1 MVARNLTARATA
13 RHEDKSDAFRVG
25 GSQHTQQF
33 ANLYFSRL
41 KALAPTTLA
50 RARATWGDDLPFV
63 KTLDAEVGVA
73 VGVVGTLFADLGG
86 KPDIMKEVTRDILA
100 ERPAE
105 APGGLYGTGD
115 GDTFCLED
123 ESGRISLS
131 GAGLAA
137 AAFPFATG
145 AVIAVRGKLDPD
157 GTLVIDDVCLPGAP
171 PAAPTSVLPE
181 AVAEAEAA
189 LGGGRSARPPA
200 AHAPADKYVALAS
213 GLQIGGS
220 DMEPLPLVL
229 LSEFLTGHVGSAAD
243 LALQASIVRLVL
255 CGNSAADVATTRSG
269 PAAVAAA
276 AAAAAGSDPLKKL
289 ERTEQRSLADC
300 MAALDAFLTSVCA
313 TMPVDLMPGPTDP
326 CNYMLPQQPLHP
338 CMLPQAARLSTLCL
352 RTNPYACTVGGVPLL
367 GTSGQPIDD
376 IIKYE
381 PKPSGAAGSR
391 GAETGRRLSA
401 LRRTLELRHL
411 APTAPDTLG
420 CYPFSMC
427 DPFVLRESPS
437 VYFAANQPAFG
448 SQLCTAECGAPVRLI
463 SVPDFGRSHSIVL
476 VNIRTLHAHEVAF
489 GEGTTATE
497 LAPMDEE

>member
-276 AAAAAGSDPLKKL
+276 AAPKSASAAA
-289 ERTEQRSLADC
+289 RSLAVTRWKSSVRRWGSRATTKARYEGCLVTGLSTRLRLVSVAKEEIGSSSLRVDSW
-300 MAALDAFLTSVCA
+300 LFVSTSVSKWGNA
-313 TMPVDLMPGPTDP
+313 EERRSDILEM
-326 CNYMLPQQPLHP
+326 
-338 CMLPQAARLSTLCL
+338 RL
-352 RTNPYACTVGGVPLL
+352 LL
-367 GTSGQPIDD
+367 SRSIL
-376 IIKYE
+376 
-381 PKPSGAAGSR
+381 SR
-391 GAETGRRLSA
+391 GSNAMHSSFRISLSDKS
-401 LRRTLELRHL
+401 T
-411 APTAPDTLG
+411 
-420 CYPFSMC
+420 
-427 DPFVLRESPS
+427 ES
-437 VYFAANQPAFG
+437 N
-448 SQLCTAECGAPVRLI
+448 
-463 SVPDFGRSHSIVL
+463 
-476 VNIRTLHAHEVAF
+476 
-489 GEGTTATE
+489 
-497 LAPMDEE
+497 